1 MPASPD
7 SVKISADG
15 WQDKDIK
22 CKMNVWL
29 CYANLAVYSMCFWI
43 QVNVLPFLIK
53 EYGGGMKEFATVSTA
68 FSVIQTFGSLYFGRI
83 ADRFGYKTALYIA
96 TLASAISYFCLG
108 QATSLPLIVASK
120 IPCVAQHAYQGSQ
133 VVIARS
139 TSKAAR
145 PAAMARLSIA
155 YGIGMIIGP
164 KVGGMV
170 QEALKEHATAN
181 VAGLFSVA
189 SLLLIF
195 LMSNPSRGDI
205 EMPSTKSETSVSS
218 IKPQSQMSFS
228 SMLRL
233 PGVALLLTVKT
244 AATLPGSSLQSI
256 VPMLLLHMGA
266 DAVGSITS
274 IGAVSAAFA
283 NFALVPYANKRLNSS
298 VSENLRVACVLMA
311 AGFFCFCIF
320 NGGVQTKPCT
330 TPQCTGN
337 DSQALDATAFYY
349 SLAACTIFLGL
360 GGSILAACCSAT
372 LSGLVLP
379 EQTGALL
386 GLDMAISSATRALAP
401 TVGGVVTSFLSVT
414 WLGSAGLLG
423 NLYLAFRLVGRVVDQ
438 GAAQSSAAVTKEKAS
453 DNALQQ
459 Q

>member
-1 MPASPD
+1 MNAEPLLRRAMKREKPSKAIKFEMPASPD

-244 AATLPGSSLQSI
+244 AATLPGDVTHLTCLDPVKQLLMTCRLVTPKHCSHAAASHGRRRCRFHHQHRRGFCCIRKFCSSPVCEQ
-256 VPMLLLHMGA
+256 A
-266 DAVGSITS
+266 TEQ
-274 IGAVSAAFA
+274 F
-283 NFALVPYANKRLNSS
+283 
-298 VSENLRVACVLMA
+298 SERKFESCMCPH
-311 AGFFCFCIF
+311 GCR
-320 NGGVQTKPCT
+320 
-330 TPQCTGN
+330 
-337 DSQALDATAFYY
+337 
-349 SLAACTIFLGL
+349 IFLFL
-360 GGSILAACCSAT
+360 HFQRRRSNQT
-372 LSGLVLP
+372 LHH
-379 EQTGALL
+379 
-386 GLDMAISSATRALAP
+386 
-401 TVGGVVTSFLSVT
+401 TSMH
-414 WLGSAGLLG
+414 
-423 NLYLAFRLVGRVVDQ
+423 R
-438 GAAQSSAAVTKEKAS
+438 E
-453 DNALQQ
+453 
-459 Q
+459 